1 MVGDATLGFGRDTAL
16 GKHQTHTT
24 PTTNRENDA
33 HMNTGRGGSIDVLT
47 LGEQAR
53 GTGTETYENEP
64 SKDRPQN
71 CEWCGKGFKQVAKH
85 RWSCK
90 LRLQGGPLTGKTA
103 DIPVDAVTTGRDQLR
118 KSERKS
124 CQDSTHS
131 AVTTE
136 ACLASFSIKDY
147 WRKRAKR
154 STVHH
159 LQEVYKVK
167 KAVVRMHQ
175 SAVAVRH
182 SSNTVENRREFLEHT
197 QALME
202 ELRDAK
208 SKRRQVYA
216 VWIDLMNAYGR
227 VPNEQIVFA
236 LRHYKFPDEV
246 VEYIVKYYDEL
257 IVRVK
262 TRKWKSKWFYCMIGL
277 FQGDPLSVVL
287 FLIAFNLLLD
297 LIQVE
302 KREVLSFE
310 DQKAQKLKRYEQ
322 LLVEIETAGL
332 ERRSL
337 YSRSW
342 MSTVLTRYALEDFQ
356 LFKHPP
362 I

>member
-1 MVGDATLGFGRDTAL
+1 ERTRRPRRTTILLTPRQMVGDATLGFGRDTAL

-147 WRKRAKR
+147 WRKRSLEDQLSAKLR
-154 STVHH
+154 LTDITPGSTWTVIGITCFKSW
-159 LQEVYKVK
+159 QVYKVK

-208 SKRRQVYA
+208 IATTRPGVTTGNWPKDLAQSNPGGQLNVGPLKRRLKLHSGV
-216 VWIDLMNAYGR
+216 VSH
-227 VPNEQIVFA
+227 
-236 LRHYKFPDEV
+236 RHQKEFDSSE
-246 VEYIVKYYDEL
+246 ESASE
-257 IVRVK
+257 K
-262 TRKWKSKWFYCMIGL
+262 TR
-277 FQGDPLSVVL
+277 D
-287 FLIAFNLLLD
+287 
-297 LIQVE
+297 
-302 KREVLSFE
+302 
-310 DQKAQKLKRYEQ
+310 
-322 LLVEIETAGL
+322 
-332 ERRSL
+332 
-337 YSRSW
+337 
-342 MSTVLTRYALEDFQ
+342 
-356 LFKHPP
+356 
-362 I
+362 